1 MNNLKNYSIGL
12 EPEQLERLNY
22 IKQETGATI
31 QWQIRTAINNYINDR
46 DTISEASK
54 AIDDTIKNVKA
65 LRSQIIDSGAKI
77 DSAIISAFDQL
88 IEGGQ
93 NV

>member
-22 IKQETGATI
+22 IKQETGAAI

-46 DTISEASK
+46 DTIK
-54 AIDDTIKNVKA
+54 GVKA

-88 IEGGQ
+88 IKGGQ

>member
-22 IKQETGATI
+22 IKQETGAAI

-46 DTISEASK
+46 DTIK
-54 AIDDTIKNVKA
+54 GVKE

-88 IEGGQ
+88 IKGGQ